1 MILFAVKIE
10 ILLDRLHK
18 YNLPDYSNYDHF
30 KIKMG
35 HRYVCQIFLN
45 LQYIKA
51 KSSEVYIYIWKHRI
65 WRPRHRIEH
74 HKFMPQRH
82 HFAS

>member
-1 MILFAVKIE
+1 MNINLVMILFAVKIE

-18 YNLPDYSNYDHF
+18 YNLPDYSNNDHF

-51 KSSEVYIYIWKHRI
+51 KSSEVYIYLSGNTEYGDHVTG
-65 WRPRHRIEH
+65 
-74 HKFMPQRH
+74 
-82 HFAS
+82 